1 MTTLFHAE
9 VTSIGAD
16 AAEMFE
22 AGVAIFFGE
31 PCPDA
36 LAEVS
41 VVHTVITHPQRDPQE
56 GDVLRVGSS
65 RAVITAVG
73 GLAAENLRSLGHMVV
88 YLDPEDDQN
97 LLPGAL
103 FATGTLG
110 MPDPGDRIEITEGD

>member
-1 MTTLFHAE
+1 MTSLFHAE

-41 VVHTVITHPQRDPQE
+41 VVHAVTSHPQRDPQV
-56 GDVLRVGSS
+56 GDVLRVGDS
-65 RAVITAVG
+65 RAVISAVG
-73 GLAAENLRSLGHMVV
+73 DLAGENLRTLGHMVV
-88 YLDPEDDQN
+88 YLDPESDQK
-97 LLPGAL
+97 LLPGAV

-110 MPDPGDRIEITEGD
+110 MPNPGDRIEITEGD